1 MLSEIS
7 KMEELYK
14 KSDLL
19 LANLDD
25 DFERGV
31 YDRIHWED
39 RLLGITGAR
48 GTGKTTLLLQRMRK
62 VINGTDSLYIS
73 MDDPYFLVV
82 PLIKLIEDFRESGG
96 KYLFVDEVHKYPSW
110 ARELKNFYDFY
121 KDVKIVFTG
130 SSAIDIYRQDVDLS
144 RRAVMYEMSGLSFR
158 EYLMFNRI
166 LDTPALKLEDI
177 LENHNEIALELIKDF
192 RPIPHFENY
201 LEFGYYP
208 FFMESESSYSVRV
221 EQVVRIIVETDMRF
235 IKEITLE
242 NTRSILKLLKI
253 LATTVPFK
261 PNISSLS
268 EKVGVDRTT
277 LIHYLHYLE
286 KARLVNTVQA
296 YGKKLTKLAKPDKLY
311 LENTNI
317 QYALAAGKA
326 DRGSMRELF
335 FMNQMANIG
344 KEATLPHNGDF
355 YIDDITY
362 EIGSKNK
369 TNKQI
374 HNVKDSYI
382 VDDGIDFGRGNRIPL
397 WLFGMMY

>member
-1 MLSEIS
+1 
-7 KMEELYK
+7 
-14 KSDLL
+14 
-19 LANLDD
+19 
-25 DFERGV
+25 
-31 YDRIHWED
+31 
-39 RLLGITGAR
+39 
-48 GTGKTTLLLQRMRK
+48 MRK
-62 VINGTDSLYIS
+62 VAKGDDSLYIS
-73 MDDPYFLVV
+73 MDDTYFLDT
-82 PLIKLIEDFRESGG
+82 PLIRLIEKFRERGG
-96 KYLFVDEVHKYPSW
+96 KYLFIDEVHKYPSW
-110 ARELKNFYDFY
+110 ARELKNYYDFY

-166 LDTPALKLEDI
+166 LETPPLTIEDI
-177 LENHNEIALELIKDF
+177 LANHNEIALELIKHF
-192 RPIPHFENY
+192 KPLRHFEDY

-208 FFMESESSYSVRV
+208 FFMESGSSYSVRV
-221 EQVVRIIVETDMRF
+221 EQVVRIIVETDLRF
-235 IKEITLE
+235 IKEITLD
-242 NTRSILKLLKI
+242 NSRSILKLLKI

-268 EKVGVDRTT
+268 EKIGVDRTT
-277 LIHYLHYLE
+277 LVNYLHYLE
-286 KARLVNTVQA
+286 KARLVNTLQA

-317 QYALAAGKA
+317 QFALAGGNA

-344 KEATLPHNGDF
+344 KDATLPRDGDF

-362 EIGSKNK
+362 ELGGKSK

-374 HNVKDSYI
+374 ANINDSYI
-382 VDDGIDFGRGNRIPL
+382 VADGIEFGRGNRIPL

>member
-1 MLSEIS
+1 
-7 KMEELYK
+7 MEELYR
-14 KSDLL
+14 KSDLR
-19 LANLDD
+19 LANLKNDI
-25 DFERGV
+25 ERGISKKT
-31 YDRIHWED
+31 DWEYP
-39 RLLGITGAR
+39 LLGITGAR
-48 GTGKTTLLLQRMRK
+48 GTGKTTLLLQRMRELD
-62 VINGTDSLYIS
+62 NGRESLYIS
-73 MDDPYFLVV
+73 MDDPYFLEVS
-82 PLIKLIEDFRESGG
+82 LIKFLEEYRIYGG
-96 KYLFVDEVHKYPSW
+96 KYLFIDEVHKYPSW

-121 KDVKIVFTG
+121 KDVNIVFTG
-130 SSAIDIYRQDVDLS
+130 SSAVDIYRQDVDLS
-144 RRAVMYEMSGLSFR
+144 RRAVMFELSGLSFR
-158 EYLMFNRI
+158 EYLIFKQI
-166 LDTPALKLEDI
+166 LDIPAIPLEDI
-177 LENHNEIALELIKDF
+177 LENHTDIALTLIKDF
-192 RPIPHFENY
+192 NPIPHFEDY
-201 LEFGYYP
+201 LRHGYYP
-208 FFMESESSYSVRV
+208 FFMEGESYFTVRL
-221 EQVVRIIVETDMRF
+221 EQVIRLIVETDMRF

-317 QYALAAGKA
+317 QYALAGSKA

-355 YIDDITY
+355 FIDDITY

-374 HNVKDSYI
+374 HNVSNSYI
-382 VDDGIDFGRGNRIPL
+382 VADGIEFGRGNKIPL

>member
-1 MLSEIS
+1 
-7 KMEELYK
+7 MEELYK
-14 KSDLL
+14 KSDLR
-19 LANLDD
+19 LANLKDD
-25 DFERGV
+25 YARGITKKI
-31 YDRIHWED
+31 DWEYP
-39 RLLGITGAR
+39 LLGITGAR
-48 GTGKTTLLLQRMRK
+48 GTGKTTLLLQRMRELD
-62 VINGTDSLYIS
+62 NGRESLYIS
-73 MDDPYFLVV
+73 MDDPYFLEV
-82 PLIKLIEDFRESGG
+82 PLIKFLEEYRTNGG
-96 KYLFVDEVHKYPSW
+96 KYLYIDEVHKYPNW
-110 ARELKNFYDFY
+110 ARALKNFYDFY

-130 SSAIDIYRQDVDLS
+130 SSAVDIYRQDVDLS
-144 RRAVMYEMSGLSFR
+144 RRAVMFELSGLSFR
-158 EYLMFNRI
+158 EYLMFKQI
-166 LDTPALKLEDI
+166 MDIPTIPLEDI
-177 LENHNEIALELIKDF
+177 LENHTDIALTLIKDF
-192 RPIPHFENY
+192 NPIPHFEEY
-201 LEFGYYP
+201 LKYGYYP
-208 FFMESESSYSVRV
+208 FFMEGDSYFTVRL
-221 EQVVRIIVETDMRF
+221 EQVIRLIVESDMRF

-253 LATTVPFK
+253 LATTVSFK

-286 KARLVNTVQA
+286 KARLVNTLQV

-317 QYALAAGKA
+317 QYALAAGKS

-382 VDDGIDFGRGNRIPL
+382 VADGIEFGRGNRIPL